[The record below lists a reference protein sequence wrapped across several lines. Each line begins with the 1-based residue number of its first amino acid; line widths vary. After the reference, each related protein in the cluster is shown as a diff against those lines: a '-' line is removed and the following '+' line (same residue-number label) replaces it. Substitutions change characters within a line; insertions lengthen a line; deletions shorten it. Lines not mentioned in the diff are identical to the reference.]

1 MNVKLI
7 ILLLHLQ
14 LLKEQVVVINN
25 QLSENYLKLYQPSK
39 LKGIMK
45 IKKNHLIKIIIIL
58 IKKLRNKYYKQLNLR
73 IKNKVKEMFA
83 LLI

>member
-1 MNVKLI
+1 
-7 ILLLHLQ
+7 
-14 LLKEQVVVINN
+14 
-25 QLSENYLKLYQPSK
+25 
-39 LKGIMK
+39 MK